1 MRCRFSDTLFR
12 PGSKKKENSLD
23 TQALILIGVSLY
35 IVLMMLIGIWASR
48 GNHSL
53 ADFTVA
59 GRNMPLWLCTVS
71 VFATWFGSGIMMGA
85 ATAAYEYDLLLMVGE
100 PFASGL
106 CLFLIGLIF
115 ARIVRRT
122 RRLTWPEFFEARY
135 GKVAATFAAVSDVI
149 SGAIWLGGLL
159 FTFGVLLQ
167 ALAGVPLAAG
177 IVGGTVV
184 VAAYTMIGGMWAVA
198 MTDFVQM
205 TVFVVG
211 LVVLLFVVLADAG
224 GWGAVSAQLPANAMR
239 LIPLEHTFIDWM
251 QYIQVWMTLG
261 VAAVASSSVIQRALS
276 ASSERVAQYSFY
288 LATVAYVII
297 GSIPLLLGLVASVEM
312 PGVEDPNAILTELA
326 LSHLHPVLV
335 AVFVGAIVSAGMSS
349 CDSILLAGSTVV
361 STNLMPLVVR
371 KPSDQLRLRVVRYT
385 IPVLALGGMYIAF
398 NATRA
403 VQVLIDSVSILLAGI
418 CVPFFACFFW
428 SKANRTGAV
437 ASIASGLVTWQIAS
451 TYDPLIPPDLI
462 GFFVSFAVMI
472 VVTLATQESDPPRP
486 LTDIDGEPVA
496 LENRL

>member
-1 MRCRFSDTLFR
+1 M
-12 PGSKKKENSLD
+12 E
-23 TQALILIGVSLY
+23 TQSLILIGVSVY
-35 IVLMMLIGIWASR
+35 VVLMMLIGYWASR

-53 ADFTVA
+53 ADFAIA
-59 GRNMPLWLCTVS
+59 GRSIPLWLCTIS

-85 ATAAYEYDLLLMVGE
+85 TTAAYEYDMLLMVGE

-106 CLFLIGLIF
+106 CLLLIGLMF

-167 ALAGVPLAAG
+167 SLAGVPLQVG

-184 VAAYTMIGGMWAVA
+184 VATYTMIGGMWAVA

-205 TVFVVG
+205 SVFVIG
-211 LVVLLFVVLADAG
+211 LFVLLFVVLADAG
-224 GWGAVSAQLPANAMR
+224 GWGAVSAQLPENAMR
-239 LIPLEHTFIDWM
+239 LVPLEHTFIGWA

-276 ASSERVAQYSFY
+276 ARSEGVAQNSFY
-288 LATVAYVII
+288 LAAIAYVVI
-297 GSIPLLLGLVASVEM
+297 GSIPLVLGWVASITM
-312 PGVEDPNAILTELA
+312 PGIEDPNAILTDLA
-326 LSHLHPVLV
+326 ISHLHPVMV

-371 KPSDQLRLRVVRYT
+371 DPSDQLRLRVVRYT
-385 IPVLALGGMYIAF
+385 IPVLALGAMYIAF
-398 NATRA
+398 NANRA
-403 VQVLIDSVSILLAGI
+403 VQVLIDSASILLAGI

-428 SKANRTGAV
+428 SKANRTGGV
-437 ASIASGLVTWQIAS
+437 ASIASGLATWQIAG

-462 GFFVSFAVMI
+462 GFFVSFVVMI
-472 VVTLATQESDPPRP
+472 VVTLATQKSDPPRP
-486 LTDIDGEPVA
+486 LTDIDGDPVP
-496 LENRL
+496 LENRFGSLGLKSRG